1 MDDQKILKDYNQSI
15 STEGFQIMDIYEA
28 YDIEEFLVMVT
39 PRYLC
44 HCSV

>member
-15 STEGFQIMDIYEA
+15 STEGFQIVDIHEA
-28 YDIEEFLVMVT
+28 DDIEEFLVMVT
-39 PRYLC
+39 PRYLY